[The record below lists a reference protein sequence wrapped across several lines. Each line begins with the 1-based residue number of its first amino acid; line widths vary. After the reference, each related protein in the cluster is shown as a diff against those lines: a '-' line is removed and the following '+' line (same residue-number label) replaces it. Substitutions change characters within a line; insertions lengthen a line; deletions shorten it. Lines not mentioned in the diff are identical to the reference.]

1 MPPDPPISFEEL
13 LQALWQR
20 EIRSDYA
27 VQHAAVW
34 QALCPRANRRFRP
47 HASVQQPQPEPKAEA
62 ERLLRLQ
69 RARQAFTY
77 NTQQEKQRLQQLKAA
92 FAERDPQTVLQ
103 FHQAAQ
109 TVYPVPLGVQ
119 QLQLQVHGQQVQLR
133 SQHLGAA
140 ILPTSVPTTALA
152 TGSSGLS
159 KSSKPAE
166 HLYQYYLATV
176 ALILAARVYSY
187 DPALPSLL
195 WEGYLDGQGVAR
207 VQLSRPNWASL
218 PTDPMLAAQ
227 ALNIQLS
234 PRPLAGVA
242 IHGGLLDMN
251 PFAFEALIAELYRR
265 EGWRVEQTPDRKD
278 GGVDV
283 IARPQEPWAVGVLYV
298 QVKRYRHP
306 VGVADIRAL
315 YGIISH
321 DVCLQGVLVTTSRFT
336 QDAQQFAAN
345 KPIELID
352 GRMLYQRLQ
361 LVGLAE
367 F

>member
-1 MPPDPPISFEEL
+1 MPPDPAISFEEL

-27 VQHAAVW
+27 LQHAAVW
-34 QALCPRANRRFRP
+34 QALCPRAYRRFRP
-47 HASVQQPQPEPKAEA
+47 HASVQQPQSDPQAEA
-62 ERLLRLQ
+62 ERVLRLQ

-77 NTQQEKQRLQQLKAA
+77 NSQQEKQRLQQLKAA

-109 TVYPVPLGVQ
+109 TLYPVPLGVQ
-119 QLQLQVHGQQVQLR
+119 QLKLQVHGQQVQLR

-140 ILPTSVPTTALA
+140 ILPATLPTTAQPL
-152 TGSSGLS
+152 
-159 KSSKPAE
+159 SSKQAE
-166 HLYQYYLATV
+166 RLYQYYLATV

-187 DPALPSLL
+187 DPALPSLR
-195 WEGYLDGQGVAR
+195 WEGYLEGQGVAR
-207 VQLSRPNWASL
+207 VQLSRPDWASL

-265 EGWRVEQTPDRKD
+265 EGWCVEQTPDRKD

-345 KPIELID
+345 KPIALID

-361 LVGLAE
+361 SVGLAE